1 MIDKKDAGSFFED
14 YLGLLSECIRYISGL
29 LRKYIVSVL
38 VITLLCTGIG
48 IAYWYSIKPYY
59 EAGMVC
65 GYNNARLAR
74 KNYGEMFQKLD
85 VLAKSGS
92 YNALSQVLE
101 LPVALTSRLTGFE
114 ARNMLG
120 SPLQEDI
127 TGTYQSLYF
136 TVKATDRNVF
146 APLQPALIH
155 YLSNGPYQR
164 DIGVIEIAK
173 LDHRIQGLQREMDMA
188 DSAIAAY
195 TASLKNGNKADS
207 SVVVGISAL
216 LMSRDQ
222 LQEKKAALEQKKAL
236 EESASVMV
244 IHGFTP
250 GDKPGRGSKK
260 LIFGACIIG
269 LFIGCCQALWRE
281 AKYKN

>member
-38 VITLLCTGIG
+38 VITSLCTAAGV
-48 IAYWYSIKPYY
+48 AYWYSTKPYY
-59 EAGMVC
+59 EANMVC
-65 GYNNARLAR
+65 GYNNARLSR

-92 YNALSQVLE
+92 YNALSQLLK
-101 LPVALTSRLTGFE
+101 LPPEQASKLTGFD

-120 SPLQEDI
+120 SPLSEDI
-127 TGTYQSLYF
+127 TGNYQSLYF
-136 TVKATDRNVF
+136 TVRATDRTVF
-146 APLQPALIH
+146 APLQPALIE

-164 DIGVIEIAK
+164 DVGIIEIAK
-173 LDHRIQGLQREMDMA
+173 LTRRIQGLQHEMDIA

-195 TASLKNGNKADS
+195 TVSVRNGGRADS
-207 SVVVGISAL
+207 SVTAGIAVL
-216 LMSRDQ
+216 LAGRDQ
-222 LQEKKAALEQKKAL
+222 LLEKQVALEQKKAL
-236 EESASVMV
+236 EESESVMV

-250 GDKPGRGSKK
+250 GDTPSRGSKK
-260 LIFGACIIG
+260 NIFGALVIG
-269 LFIGCCQALWRE
+269 LFLGCCQALWRE
-281 AKYKN
+281 AKYKS